1 MDEVTATDSAHGRHR
16 DASAIRS
23 YDDRDEAA
31 VVALMEVV
39 FANDSPWNVP
49 LEVVRRKTLVQ
60 RELFLVAEV
69 DGVVVGTLM
78 AGFDGVRG
86 WVHKLAVHPD
96 HRRCGLASGLMAEAE
111 RRLRALGCPKLNLQ
125 VRASNADVVA
135 FYRRLGYAVE
145 ANVSLGKRL
154 ET

>member
-1 MDEVTATDSAHGRHR
+1 MDDRTATDIARRSPR
-16 DASAIRS
+16 DASVIRS
-23 YDDRDEAA
+23 YDDGDEAA
-31 VVALMEVV
+31 VVALLAVV
-39 FANDSPWNVP
+39 FPNDSPWNVP
-49 LEVVRRKTLVQ
+49 LEVVRRKALVQ

-69 DGVVVGTLM
+69 DGVVVGTVM

-96 HRRCGLASGLMAEAE
+96 HRRRGLASRLMAEAE
-111 RRLRALGCPKLNLQ
+111 RRLRAVGCPKLNLQ

-145 ANVSLGKRL
+145 ENVSLGKRL